1 MAPSGKKSATKAAT
15 KAVATPAVSAKP
27 DVIAAAMT
35 PLPHDETAVTPAI
48 TAKAEKIA
56 KEMTAKGKKP
66 AAVKAPAAAPAETPA
81 PKKAAPKKKPAAVAA
96 EPAGEAAETEEAVPA
111 TRRPMSAYNK
121 FIKYRLSEMKT
132 DADYAEMAHKD
143 KFKAAGEEW
152 KSLSDEEKAD
162 ILERAEAYIA
172 ELNEP
177 AKPPRK
183 KRVAKAAKAAS
194 KAGSEEEA
202 PAAPVKK
209 EKRHRAPTTYNFF
222 MAHRIHELTES
233 HPELTHRERFTMSAA
248 EWKTLEGEDKENAV
262 AEAMRYH
269 EQKEAEEAAAA
280 AATEA

>member
-1 MAPSGKKSATKAAT
+1 MAPSGKKSAAA
-15 KAVATPAVSAKP
+15 KPAATPAVSAKP

-35 PLPHDETAVTPAI
+35 PLPHDETVTPAI

-66 AAVKAPAAAPAETPA
+66 AAVKAPAAAAPAETPA
-81 PKKAAPKKKPAAVAA
+81 PKKKAAPKKKPEAAEPLAE
-96 EPAGEAAETEEAVPA
+96 EPAGEAAAPA

-121 FIKYRLSEMKT
+121 FIKYRLFEMT
-132 DADYAEMAHKD
+132 VDSDYAEMAHKD

-152 KSLSDEEKAD
+152 KSLSDQEKAD

-183 KRVAKAAKAAS
+183 KRAAKAAKGAKAA
-194 KAGSEEEA
+194 SEEEA

-248 EWKTLEGEDKENAV
+248 EWKTLEGEDKENAI

-269 EQKEAEEAAAA
+269 EQKEAEKAAAA
-280 AATEA
+280 PAEEA